1 MAEAKRSLHSE
12 QRGTTSALLAIT
24 LAIAGV
30 LTIYSHTGLAA
41 KTYTNTE
48 AGCRQARRLQTGVCD
63 AADLSQYVALGEV
76 YPPSGGAMS
85 PYERMLNDCNTN
97 CGLAVL
103 TDGTCV
109 FDCLA
114 GGGMDGNWSF
124 SSACTACA
132 AEGSYCGSIS
142 CTLVCYYDLLGEACR
157 QCTFDNCNEPFLAC
171 TGFPEPAFLNE
182 PAFVNVTANRSA
194 TPASAWYDA
203 GSDVYLIQSLVD
215 QLEHL
220 ADKGEVGGVLVVM
233 TLLIWTCVWPYALC
247 VLLGIG
253 YFAPLMPRTRG
264 ILLRWTGRHSRY
276 GLLIVF
282 NLLLLCSGLDVDY
295 IGGLKVLIEARAA
308 LVTFTAAMLLLI
320 GAAAAVLACH
330 LKTTQTANTHRA
342 DAAETF
348 DPAHFGCFCCPLQPC
363 VDAAIQRHAK
373 ARAPLLAS
381 SLLALALSAA
391 AVVSSPA
398 VTWSFGA
405 IGGDKPVSFADLGH
419 AAANPQNADAAG
431 AVFLSLAYYFVIA
444 VVPLLAALLMAL
456 SAIISAISPDAT
468 AIANLA
474 RMLNAF
480 NCLDV
485 LMYSAFIAVGG
496 MESVVESNSAWL
508 SDCSDPIRSD
518 PIRSSTGEST
528 ELSGSGAGGVGLY
541 LLVGAVVST
550 YVPQALLAVR
560 GAQGSAL
567 TLEPDTVILGHV
579 LGSTPKVTSGMSTAT
594 STSISTSIS
603 TSSAST
609 RSASLA

>member
-295 IGGLKVLIEARAA
+295 IGGLKVLITTLIEA
-308 LVTFTAAMLLLI
+308 
-320 GAAAAVLACH
+320 
-330 LKTTQTANTHRA
+330 
-342 DAAETF
+342 
-348 DPAHFGCFCCPLQPC
+348 
-363 VDAAIQRHAK
+363 
-373 ARAPLLAS
+373 
-381 SLLALALSAA
+381 
-391 AVVSSPA
+391 
-398 VTWSFGA
+398 
-405 IGGDKPVSFADLGH
+405 
-419 AAANPQNADAAG
+419 
-431 AVFLSLAYYFVIA
+431 
-444 VVPLLAALLMAL
+444 
-456 SAIISAISPDAT
+456 
-468 AIANLA
+468 
-474 RMLNAF
+474 
-480 NCLDV
+480 
-485 LMYSAFIAVGG
+485 
-496 MESVVESNSAWL
+496 
-508 SDCSDPIRSD
+508 
-518 PIRSSTGEST
+518 
-528 ELSGSGAGGVGLY
+528 
-541 LLVGAVVST
+541 
-550 YVPQALLAVR
+550 
-560 GAQGSAL
+560 
-567 TLEPDTVILGHV
+567 HV
-579 LGSTPKVTSGMSTAT
+579 LGLPWPSMAVHGLPWPSNGLPMAFH
-594 STSISTSIS
+594 
-603 TSSAST
+603 
-609 RSASLA
+609 